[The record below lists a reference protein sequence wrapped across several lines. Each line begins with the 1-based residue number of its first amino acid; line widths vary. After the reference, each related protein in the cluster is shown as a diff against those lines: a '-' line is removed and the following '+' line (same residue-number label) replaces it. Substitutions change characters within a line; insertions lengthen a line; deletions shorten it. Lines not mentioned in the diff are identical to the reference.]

1 MKYLSSSNGWKN
13 KSAPALGDVNWLFAT
28 VISLNCFLNWIVV
41 FVTSRLSRFIWLTGV
56 TRLFEPT
63 LNEGDRRTRSFT
75 SSEPGIKPFET
86 PPLHTPVTDVTPTT
100 LIVSPSVETPVI
112 RLNLGTVSPGT
123 V

>member
-1 MKYLSSSNGWKN
+1 M
-13 KSAPALGDVNWLFAT
+13 
-28 VISLNCFLNWIVV
+28 
-41 FVTSRLSRFIWLTGV
+41 TSRLSRFIWLTGV